1 MNHYSEAASVV
12 GALPADTRILAVADL
27 ISGSQGLYTM
37 SVGILV
43 FFFLIAGAIR
53 GLGAFGGGR
62 IGTAIG
68 WVAAGIVCAVVTGS
82 AYAIYV
88 STKQTVDN
96 HTGVTSGQFG

>member
-1 MNHYSEAASVV
+1 MTHHSEVITAAIM
-12 GALPADTRILAVADL
+12 LPADTRILAVADL

-43 FFFLIAGAIR
+43 FFFLIAGAAR
-53 GLGAFGGGR
+53 GLAAFGGGR

>member
-53 GLGAFGGGR
+53 GLAAFGGGR

-96 HTGVTSGQFG
+96 HTGVTSGHFG

>member
-1 MNHYSEAASVV
+1 MNHPSEPASVV

-37 SVGILV
+37 SVAILV
-43 FFFLIAGAIR
+43 FFFLIAGATR